1 MKPKHD
7 NGKPDTRYTVTPEHD
22 GHAVPRYVARF
33 CGERIDAGMTRQD
46 AWALACEHQRDRLD
60 IHDLAAAVFSKQ
72 HTGEAMA

>member
-46 AWALACEHQRDRLD
+46 AWQLCTDHQRERLE
-60 IHDLAAAVFSKQ
+60 INDLAARLY
-72 HTGEAMA
+72 G